1 MPDRGKIDRA
11 VFEQFVAPNLGAD
24 RADVALGPTH
34 GVDFGV
40 LDVGGEA
47 LVLATDPISVLPDLG
62 FERAGRFAT
71 DVVLADV
78 AVSGVR
84 PSHLAVSLGLPPSL
98 SDADFAALWLGV
110 SDRAREIGASIATGH
125 TARYEGIDFPWVGA
139 ATVLGVGDHEAVVR
153 PDGARPGDRI
163 VLGTGPGAET
173 AGLFSHLFPGAL
185 DLPAE
190 TVATAQRRLD
200 ETAIVEDAMAAA
212 AAGEVTAMH
221 DVTEGGLTGA
231 LFEMADSAGVG
242 FAVERDRVP
251 VGPGVEAVCEAA
263 GVDPWHV
270 TACGSLL
277 ATVAPDDA
285 DAVVAAL
292 ENRGTRAAVIG
303 EVVEGAGVTVD
314 GEPVTDPGADPSWDA
329 YERLRRRSER

>member
-1 MPDRGKIDRA
+1 MPDSGKIDRA
-11 VFEQFVAPNLGAD
+11 AFEQIVAPNLGAD
-24 RADVALGPTH
+24 REDVALGPTH

-40 LDVGGEA
+40 LDVGDRA

-98 SDADFAALWLGV
+98 SDEDLATLWRGV
-110 SDRAREIGASIATGH
+110 SDRAREVGASITTGH

-153 PDGARPGDRI
+153 PDGARPGDSV
-163 VLGTGPGAET
+163 VLGTGPGAES
-173 AGLFSHLFPGAL
+173 AGLFARLFPEAL

-190 TVATAQRRLD
+190 TVATAQERLD
-200 ETAIVEDAMAAA
+200 ETAIVEDAMAAVD
-212 AAGEVTAMH
+212 AGRVTAMH

-242 FAVERDRVP
+242 FAVERERVP
-251 VGPGVEAVCEAA
+251 VGPGVEAVCGAA

-270 TACGSLL
+270 SSCGSLL
-277 ATVAPDDA
+277 ATVAPGHA
-285 DAVVAAL
+285 DAVVSAL
-292 ENRGTRAAVIG
+292 EARGTRAAVLG
-303 EVVEGAGVTVD
+303 EVVKGAGVTVD
-314 GEPVTDPGADPSWDA
+314 DEPVSDPGADPSWAA
-329 YERLRRRSER
+329 YERLRRRSE

>member
-1 MPDRGKIDRA
+1 MPDSGKIDRA
-11 VFEQFVAPNLGAD
+11 AFEQIVAPNLGAD
-24 RADVALGPTH
+24 REDVALGPTH

-40 LDVGGEA
+40 LDVGDRA

-98 SDADFAALWLGV
+98 SDEDLATLWRGV
-110 SDRAREIGASIATGH
+110 SDRAREVGASITTGH

-153 PDGARPGDRI
+153 PDGARPGDSV
-163 VLGTGPGAET
+163 VLGTGPGAES
-173 AGLFSHLFPGAL
+173 AGLFARLFPEAL

-190 TVATAQRRLD
+190 TVATAQERLD
-200 ETAIVEDAMAAA
+200 ETAIVEDAIAAVD
-212 AAGEVTAMH
+212 AGRVTAMH

-242 FAVERDRVP
+242 FAVERERVP
-251 VGPGVEAVCEAA
+251 VGPGVEAVCGAA

-270 TACGSLL
+270 SSCGSLL
-277 ATVAPDDA
+277 ATVAPGHA
-285 DAVVAAL
+285 DAVVSAL
-292 ENRGTRAAVIG
+292 EARGTRAAVLG
-303 EVVEGAGVTVD
+303 EVVKGAGVTVD
-314 GEPVTDPGADPSWDA
+314 DEPVSDPGADPSWAA
-329 YERLRRRSER
+329 YERLRRRSE